1 MNRIGSPL
9 SISYELLIALRYLK
23 AKRRQAFISL
33 ITMLS
38 VAGVAVGVMALV
50 VVIAVMTGAEK
61 DFKARI
67 LGFQSHISVMM
78 RGGGIADPEHLL
90 SVIDEVDGVKV
101 AAPFVY
107 GQVMLRSAYG
117 VSGAVLR
124 GVEPTSAVTQ
134 IQGYP
139 PERLETWLERKAP
152 SRGRPSAPGVI
163 LGNELALNLGVGE
176 GDMIY
181 LISPKGMISP
191 MGHVPS
197 MRQFRVAGLF
207 ESGMFEYDSS
217 FAYIHIDDARSVFR
231 LGDKVTG
238 IDVWTLSPY
247 DADQIREA
255 ILDRIGPVYWARDW
269 MQMNASLFSALKL
282 EKAAMF
288 VILILI
294 VLVAAFN
301 IASSLIM
308 MVMEKTRD
316 IAILKAMGATDG
328 SIMRIFVY
336 QGTLIGMVGTSIG
349 VALGVLL
356 CFLLKHFKFI
366 ELPKVYIFSTLPVR
380 LEALDVLVISA
391 SAFGICFLATLYPA
405 WQASRQNTV
414 EAIRYG

>member
-1 MNRIGSPL
+1 MSRIGSPL

-33 ITMLS
+33 ISLLS

-67 LGFQSHISVMM
+67 LGFQSHITVMK
-78 RGGGIADPEHLL
+78 RGGGIADPANLQD
-90 SVIDEVDGVKV
+90 VIQGVDGVTV

-107 GQVMLRSAYG
+107 GQVMLRSGYG
-117 VSGAVLR
+117 VSGAVVR
-124 GVEPTSAVTQ
+124 GVDPDAGVTQ
-134 IQGYP
+134 VEGFD
-139 PERLETWLERKAP
+139 PELLEEKLARKAP
-152 SRGRPSAPGVI
+152 SRGRPPAPGVV
-163 LGNELALNLGVGE
+163 LGKELALNLGVGE

-197 MRQFRVAGLF
+197 MRRFRVAGLF
-207 ESGMFEYDSS
+207 DSGMYEYDSA
-217 FAYIHIDDARSVFR
+217 FAYIHIEDAKSVFR

-238 IDVWTLSPY
+238 IDVWIDAPY
-247 DADQIREA
+247 EAHEVREGV
-255 ILDRIGPVYWARDW
+255 LGQLGPVYWARDW

-349 VALGVLL
+349 VALGVAL
-356 CFLLKHFKFI
+356 CFVLKHFKFI
-366 ELPKVYIFSTLPVR
+366 DLPKVYIFSTLPVR
-380 LEALDVLVISA
+380 LEAMDVLAISA
-391 SAFGICFLATLYPA
+391 SAFCICFLATLYPA

>member
-1 MNRIGSPL
+1 MSQNGSSF

-23 AKRRQAFISL
+23 AKRRQTFISL
-33 ITMLS
+33 ITLLS
-38 VAGVAVGVMALV
+38 VAGVALGVMALV

-67 LGFQSHISVMM
+67 LGFQSHITVMK
-78 RGGGIADPEHLL
+78 RGGGIAAPENLRR
-90 SVIDEVDGVKV
+90 VIDGVDGVRV
-101 AAPFVY
+101 TAPFVY

-117 VSGAVLR
+117 VSGAALR
-124 GVEPTSAVTQ
+124 GVDPLAPVTQ
-134 IQGYP
+134 IEGYP
-139 PERLETWLERKAP
+139 PQRLAPRLARVAP
-152 SRGRPSAPGVI
+152 SKGLPVAPGVV
-163 LGNELALNLGVGE
+163 LGKELALNLGVGE

-191 MGHVPS
+191 MGHIPS
-197 MRQFRVAGLF
+197 MRQFRVSGLF
-207 ESGMFEYDSS
+207 DSGMYEYDSA
-217 FAYIHIDDARSVFR
+217 FAYIHIDDARAVFR
-231 LGDKVTG
+231 LGDRVTG
-238 IDVWTLSPY
+238 MDVWSDAPY
-247 DADQIREA
+247 EAGQIRQD
-255 ILDRIGPVYWARDW
+255 ILAVIGSAYWARDW

-282 EKAAMF
+282 EKSAMF

-316 IAILKAMGATDG
+316 IAILKAMGAKDS

-336 QGTLIGMVGTSIG
+336 QGTIIGMVGTSIG
-349 VALGVLL
+349 VLLGVVL

-380 LEALDVLVISA
+380 LEAMDVLIISV
-391 SAFGICFLATLYPA
+391 SAFCICFLATLYPA

>member
-1 MNRIGSPL
+1 MSRNGLPL

-23 AKRRQAFISL
+23 AKRRQTFISL
-33 ITMLS
+33 ITLLS

-67 LGFQSHISVMM
+67 LGFQSHISVMQ
-78 RGGGIADPEHLL
+78 RGGGIDAPEALQD
-90 SVIDEVDGVKV
+90 VIDAVEGVRV
-101 AAPFVY
+101 TAPFVY

-117 VSGAVLR
+117 VSGAALR
-124 GVEPTSAVTQ
+124 GVNPSAPVTQ
-134 IQGYP
+134 IKGYP
-139 PERLETWLERKAP
+139 PERLEKRLERQKP
-152 SRGRPSAPGVI
+152 TRGRPAVPGVV
-163 LGNELALNLGVGE
+163 LGKELALNLGVGE

-181 LISPKGMISP
+181 VISPKGMISP
-191 MGHVPS
+191 MGHIPS

-207 ESGMFEYDSS
+207 DSGMYEYDSA
-217 FAYIHIDDARSVFR
+217 FAYMDIDDARGVFR
-231 LGDKVTG
+231 LGKKVTG
-238 IDVWTLSPY
+238 LDVWTDMPY
-247 DADQIREA
+247 EAGSIREE
-255 ILDRIGPVYWARDW
+255 IMGNIGPIYWARDW
-269 MQMNASLFSALKL
+269 IQMNASLFSALKL
-282 EKAAMF
+282 EKEAMF

-316 IAILKAMGATDG
+316 IAILKAMGAKDS

-336 QGTLIGMVGTSIG
+336 QGTIIGMVGTTIG
-349 VALGVLL
+349 IVLGVVL

-380 LEALDVLVISA
+380 LEALDVLIISA
-391 SAFGICFLATLYPA
+391 SAFAICFLATLYPA

>member
-1 MNRIGSPL
+1 MSRTGSPF

-23 AKRRQAFISL
+23 AKRRQTFISL
-33 ITMLS
+33 ITLLS
-38 VAGVAVGVMALV
+38 VAGVSVGVMALV

-67 LGFQSHISVMM
+67 LGFQSHISIMK
-78 RGGGIADPEHLL
+78 RGGGIDSPHDLL
-90 SVIDEVDGVKV
+90 SVIEGVDGVSV

-107 GQVMLRSAYG
+107 GQVMLRSAFG
-117 VSGAVLR
+117 VSGAVIR
-124 GVEPTSAVTQ
+124 GVDPSAPVTQ
-134 IQGYP
+134 LEGYP
-139 PERLETWLERKAP
+139 PERLEKGLARISP
-152 SRGRPSAPGVI
+152 SRGLPEAPGVV
-163 LGNELALNLGVGE
+163 LGKELALNLGVGE

-191 MGHVPS
+191 VGHVPS

-207 ESGMFEYDSS
+207 DSGMYEYDSA
-217 FAYIHIDDARSVFR
+217 FAYIHLDDARAIFR
-231 LGDKVTG
+231 LGDQVTG
-238 IDVWTLSPY
+238 MDVWTDFPY
-247 DADQIREA
+247 EADRIREG
-255 ILDRIGPVYWARDW
+255 LLERIGPIYWARDW

-316 IAILKAMGATDG
+316 IAILKAMGAKDG

-336 QGTLIGMVGTSIG
+336 QGTIIGMVGTSIG
-349 VALGVLL
+349 VALGVAV

-366 ELPKVYIFSTLPVR
+366 DLPKVYIFSTLPVR
-380 LEALDVLVISA
+380 LEAMDVLVISL

>member
-1 MNRIGSPL
+1 MSRIGSPL

-33 ITMLS
+33 ISLLS

-67 LGFQSHISVMM
+67 LGFQSHITVMK
-78 RGGGIADPEHLL
+78 RGGGIADPANLL
-90 SVIDEVDGVKV
+90 DVIQGVDGVTV

-107 GQVMLRSAYG
+107 GQVMLRSGYG
-117 VSGAVLR
+117 VSGAVVR
-124 GVEPTSAVTQ
+124 GVDPAAGVTQ
-134 IQGYP
+134 VEGFDP
-139 PERLETWLERKAP
+139 DRLKDKLARKAP
-152 SRGRPSAPGVI
+152 SRGRPPAPGVV
-163 LGNELALNLGVGE
+163 LGKELALNLGVGE

-197 MRQFRVAGLF
+197 MRRFRVAGLF
-207 ESGMFEYDSS
+207 DSGMYEYDSA
-217 FAYIHIDDARSVFR
+217 FAYIHIEDAKSVFR

-238 IDVWTLSPY
+238 MDVWIDAPY
-247 DADQIREA
+247 EAHEVREG
-255 ILDRIGPVYWARDW
+255 ILGQLGPVYWARDW

-349 VALGVLL
+349 VALGVAL
-356 CFLLKHFKFI
+356 CFVLKHFKFI
-366 ELPKVYIFSTLPVR
+366 DLPKVYIFSTLPVR
-380 LEALDVLVISA
+380 LEAMDVLAISA

>member
-1 MNRIGSPL
+1 M
-9 SISYELLIALRYLK
+9 SYEFLIALRYLK
-23 AKRRQAFISL
+23 AKRRQTFISL
-33 ITMLS
+33 ITLLS

-67 LGFQSHISVMM
+67 LGFQSHISVMK
-78 RGGGIADPEHLL
+78 RGGGIDAPEQLL
-90 SVIDEVDGVKV
+90 GVIDGVKGV
-101 AAPFVY
+101 KVTAPFVY

-124 GVEPTSAVTQ
+124 GVDPVAPVTQ
-134 IQGYP
+134 IEGYP
-139 PERLETWLERKAP
+139 PERLEKRLERKAP
-152 SRGRPSAPGVI
+152 SRGRPAAPGVV
-163 LGNELALNLGVGE
+163 LGKELALNLGVGE

-207 ESGMFEYDSS
+207 DSGMYEYDSA

-231 LGDKVTG
+231 LGDNVTG
-238 IDVWTLSPY
+238 MDVWTDAPY
-247 DADQIREA
+247 EADLIREG
-255 ILDRIGPVYWARDW
+255 ILERIGPIYWARDW

-316 IAILKAMGATDG
+316 IAILKAMGAKDG

-336 QGTLIGMVGTSIG
+336 QGTIIGMVGTSIG
-349 VALGVLL
+349 VMLGVVL
-356 CFLLKHFKFI
+356 CFVLKNFKI
-366 ELPKVYIFSTLPVR
+366 IDLPKVYIFSTLPVR
-380 LEALDVLVISA
+380 LEAMDVLVISL
-391 SAFGICFLATLYPA
+391 SAFCICFLATLYPA

>member
-1 MNRIGSPL
+1 MSRIGSPL
-9 SISYELLIALRYLK
+9 SKSYELLIALRYLK

-33 ITMLS
+33 ISLLS

-67 LGFQSHISVMM
+67 LGFQSHISVMK
-78 RGGGIADPEHLL
+78 RGGGIDDPGRLL
-90 SVIDEVDGVKV
+90 GVIQGADGVTA

-124 GVEPTSAVTQ
+124 GVDPGASMTQ
-134 IQGYP
+134 IEGYP
-139 PERLETWLERKAP
+139 PEALGRRLERRAP
-152 SRGRPSAPGVI
+152 SRGRPAAPGVM
-163 LGNELALNLGVGE
+163 LGKELALNLGVGE

-207 ESGMFEYDSS
+207 DSGMYEYDSA
-217 FAYIHIDDARSVFR
+217 FAYIHIDEARTVFR

-238 IDVWTLSPY
+238 MDVWTDAPY
-247 DADQIREA
+247 DAGLIREG
-255 ILDRIGPVYWARDW
+255 ILAQLGPLYWARDW

-349 VALGVLL
+349 VALGVVL

-366 ELPKVYIFSTLPVR
+366 DLPKVYIFSTLPVR
-380 LEALDVLVISA
+380 LEAMDVLVISA
-391 SAFGICFLATLYPA
+391 SAFAICFLATLYPA
-405 WQASRQNTV
+405 WQASKQNTV